1 MLEYST
7 LAAVD
12 LGSNSFHLQVARV
25 VGKQLYPLDS
35 LKEMVRLAA
44 GLTRD
49 RKLDEACQARALDCL
64 KRFSERLR
72 GFPAHAVRVVGT
84 NSLRVAK
91 NAADF
96 LVKAEAV
103 LGFPIEIIAGHEE
116 ARLIYLGVAHSLPAS
131 DNNRLIIDI
140 GGGSTEFII
149 GTRLES
155 NKLESLYMGCVSHSL
170 RFFPDGK
177 ISKGAMK
184 RAELAAQ
191 TEIQSITTEFSA
203 DQWREVYGSSGT
215 ARALG
220 RILRLNNFGDG
231 NKTEGITLT
240 GLEAFREYLLKVG
253 DIRKIVIAGLHPDR
267 APVIAGGF
275 AIMFAAFKELSI
287 PRMLLA
293 TGALR
298 QGVLYDMLGRF
309 HKEDMREVS
318 VQQFM
323 QRYRVDPTQAA
334 RIESLS
340 LALGRQLLAN
350 YPDEETVEDTLRL
363 LSWAARLHEVG
374 ISVAHSGYHKHSAY
388 ILKNADIPGFS
399 KMEQVQLSQVVLAH
413 RGSLSKVSEFLT
425 DPISLAQVIALRL
438 ATIFYRSRTNIELP
452 PMKIQAG
459 SGACKLFISQAW
471 LECNPL
477 TETLLNAEIDAW
489 AALKV
494 NFCIQGISQKKDL
507 S

>member
-1 MLEYST
+1 MREYST

-25 VGKQLYPLDS
+25 VDKQLYPLDS

-44 GLTRD
+44 GLTID
-49 RKLDEACQARALDCL
+49 KKLDEASQARALDCL

-72 GFPAHAVRVVGT
+72 GFPTHAVRVVGT
-84 NSLRVAK
+84 NSLRVAR
-91 NAADF
+91 NAAEF

-116 ARLIYLGVAHSLPAS
+116 ARLIYLGVAHSLPVS

-149 GTRLES
+149 GSRLEPT
-155 NKLESLYMGCVSHSL
+155 KLESLYMGCVSHSL

-177 ISKGAMK
+177 ITKGAMK

-191 TEIQSITTEFSA
+191 TEIQGITTEFSA
-203 DQWREVYGSSGT
+203 EQWQETYGSSGT

-220 RILRLNNFGDG
+220 RILKLNNYGDS
-231 NKTEGITLT
+231 NKTEGITLE
-240 GLEAFREYLLKVG
+240 GLERFREYLLKAG

-267 APVIAGGF
+267 VPVIAGGF
-275 AIMFAAFKELSI
+275 AIMFAAFKELGI
-287 PRMLLA
+287 GRMLLT

-309 HKEDMREVS
+309 HNEDMREIS

-323 QRYRVDPTQAA
+323 QRYRVDSAQAA

-340 LALGRQLLAN
+340 LALAKQLLVN
-350 YPDEETVEDTLRL
+350 HPDEEAVESALHL

-388 ILKNADIPGFS
+388 ILGNADIPGFS
-399 KMEQVQLSQVVLAH
+399 KMEQMQLSQLVLVH
-413 RGSLSKVSEFLT
+413 QGSLSKVSEFLAN
-425 DPISLAQVIALRL
+425 PISLAQSIALRL
-438 ATIFYRSRTNIELP
+438 AAIFYRSRTSIELP
-452 PMKIQAG
+452 PLKIQAN
-459 SGACKLFISQAW
+459 SSSCKLFISQAW

-477 TETLLNAEIDAW
+477 TETLLRAEVDAW
-489 AALKV
+489 AELKI
-494 NFCIQGISQKKDL
+494 NFSIRASYTKKSL
-507 S
+507 V

>member
-1 MLEYST
+1 MREYST

-25 VGKQLYPLDS
+25 VDKQLYPLDS

-44 GLTRD
+44 GLTID
-49 RKLDEACQARALDCL
+49 KKLDEASQVRALDCL

-72 GFPAHAVRVVGT
+72 GFPTHAVRVVGT
-84 NSLRVAK
+84 NSLRVAR
-91 NAADF
+91 NAAEF
-96 LVKAEAV
+96 LVKAETV

-116 ARLIYLGVAHSLPAS
+116 ARLIYLGVAHSLPVS

-149 GTRLES
+149 GSRLEPT
-155 NKLESLYMGCVSHSL
+155 KLESLYMGCVSHSL

-177 ISKGAMK
+177 ITKGAMK

-191 TEIQSITTEFSA
+191 TEIQGITTEFSA
-203 DQWREVYGSSGT
+203 EQWQETYGSSGT

-220 RILRLNNFGDG
+220 RILKLNNYGDS
-231 NKTEGITLT
+231 NKTEGITLE
-240 GLEAFREYLLKVG
+240 GLERFREYLLKAG

-267 APVIAGGF
+267 VPVIAGGF
-275 AIMFAAFKELSI
+275 AIMFAAFKELGI
-287 PRMLLA
+287 GRMLLT

-309 HKEDMREVS
+309 HNEDMREIS

-323 QRYRVDPTQAA
+323 QRYRVDSAQAA

-340 LALGRQLLAN
+340 LALAKQLLAN
-350 YPDEETVEDTLRL
+350 HPDEETVEGALHL

-388 ILKNADIPGFS
+388 ILGNADIPGFS
-399 KMEQVQLSQVVLAH
+399 KMEQMQLSQLVLVH
-413 RGSLSKVSEFLT
+413 QGSLSKVSEFLAN
-425 DPISLAQVIALRL
+425 PISLAQSIALRL
-438 ATIFYRSRTNIELP
+438 AAIFYRSRTSIELP
-452 PMKIQAG
+452 PLKIQAN
-459 SGACKLFISQAW
+459 SSSCKLFISQAW

-477 TETLLNAEIDAW
+477 TETLLRAEVDAW
-489 AALKV
+489 AELKI
-494 NFCIQGISQKKDL
+494 NFSIRAFYTKKNL
-507 S
+507 T

>member
-1 MLEYST
+1 MREYST

-25 VGKQLYPLDS
+25 VDKQLYPLDS
-35 LKEMVRLAA
+35 LKEMIRLAA
-44 GLTRD
+44 GLTSD
-49 RKLDEACQARALDCL
+49 KKLDEASQTRALDCL

-72 GFPAHAVRVVGT
+72 GLPTHAVRVVGT
-84 NSLRVAK
+84 NSLRVAR
-91 NAADF
+91 NASDF
-96 LVKAEAV
+96 LIKAEAA

-116 ARLIYLGVAHSLPAS
+116 ARLIYLGVANSLPAS

-149 GTRLES
+149 GTRLEP

-177 ISKGAMK
+177 ITKGAMK

-203 DQWREVYGSSGT
+203 GQWQEAYGSSGT

-220 RILRLNNFGDG
+220 RILQLNNYGDS
-231 NKTEGITLT
+231 NKTEGITLE
-240 GLEAFREYLLKVG
+240 GLEKFREYLLKAG
-253 DIRKIVIAGLHPDR
+253 DVRKLVIDGLHPDR
-267 APVIAGGF
+267 TPVIAGGF
-275 AIMFAAFKELSI
+275 AIMFAAFKELGI
-287 PRMLLA
+287 QRMLLT

-309 HKEDMREVS
+309 HNEDMREVS

-323 QRYRVDPTQAA
+323 QRYRVDLTQAGH
-334 RIESLS
+334 IESLS
-340 LALGRQLLAN
+340 LALAKQLLIN
-350 YPDEETVEDTLRL
+350 YADEETVEDALRL

-388 ILKNADIPGFS
+388 ILGNADIPGFS
-399 KMEQVQLSQVVLAH
+399 KMEQIKLSQLALAH
-413 RGSLSKVSEFLT
+413 QGSLTKVSEFLT
-425 DPISLAQVIALRL
+425 DPISQAQVIALRL
-438 ATIFYRSRTNIELP
+438 ATVFYRSRTNIKLP
-452 PMKIQAG
+452 RMKIQADK
-459 SGACKLFISQAW
+459 GACELFISQAW

-477 TETLLNAEIDAW
+477 TETLLRAEMDAW
-489 AALKV
+489 AALKI
-494 NFCIQGISQKKDL
+494 NFSIQGYSQAQ
-507 S
+507 

>member
-1 MLEYST
+1 MREYST

-25 VGKQLYPLDS
+25 VDKQLYPLDS

-44 GLTRD
+44 GLTID
-49 RKLDEACQARALDCL
+49 KKLDEASQACALDCL

-72 GFPAHAVRVVGT
+72 GFPTHAVRVVGT
-84 NSLRVAK
+84 NSLRVAR
-91 NAADF
+91 NAAEF

-116 ARLIYLGVAHSLPAS
+116 ARLIYLGVAHSLPVS

-149 GTRLES
+149 GSRLEPT
-155 NKLESLYMGCVSHSL
+155 KLESLYMGCVSHSL

-177 ISKGAMK
+177 ITKGAMK

-191 TEIQSITTEFSA
+191 TEIQGITTEFSA
-203 DQWREVYGSSGT
+203 EQWQETYGSSGT

-220 RILRLNNFGDG
+220 RILKLNNYGDS
-231 NKTEGITLT
+231 NKTEGITLE
-240 GLEAFREYLLKVG
+240 GLERFREYLLKAG

-267 APVIAGGF
+267 VPVIAGGF
-275 AIMFAAFKELSI
+275 AIMFAAFKELGI
-287 PRMLLA
+287 GRMLLT

-309 HKEDMREVS
+309 HNEDMREIS

-323 QRYRVDPTQAA
+323 QRYRVDSAQAA

-340 LALGRQLLAN
+340 LALAKQLLVN
-350 YPDEETVEDTLRL
+350 HPDEEAVESALHL

-388 ILKNADIPGFS
+388 ILGNADIPGFS
-399 KMEQVQLSQVVLAH
+399 KMEQMQLSQLVLVH
-413 RGSLSKVSEFLT
+413 QGSLSKVSEFLAN
-425 DPISLAQVIALRL
+425 PISLAQSIALRL
-438 ATIFYRSRTNIELP
+438 AAIFYRSRTSIELP
-452 PMKIQAG
+452 PIKIQAN
-459 SGACKLFISQAW
+459 SSSCKLFISQAW

-477 TETLLNAEIDAW
+477 TETLLRAEVDAW
-489 AALKV
+489 AELKI
-494 NFCIQGISQKKDL
+494 NFSIRASYTKKSL
-507 S
+507 V

>member
-1 MLEYST
+1 MREYST

-25 VGKQLYPLDS
+25 VDKQLYPLDS

-44 GLTRD
+44 GLTIDKR
-49 RKLDEACQARALDCL
+49 LDEACQARALDCL
-64 KRFSERLR
+64 KRFNERLR
-72 GFPAHAVRVVGT
+72 GLPTHAVRVVGT
-84 NSLRVAK
+84 NALRVAK
-91 NAADF
+91 NASDF

-103 LGFPIEIIAGHEE
+103 LGFPIEIIAGFEE
-116 ARLIYLGVAHSLPAS
+116 ARLIYQGVAHSLPAS

-149 GTRLES
+149 GTRLEP

-177 ISKGAMK
+177 ITKGAMK

-191 TEIQSITTEFSA
+191 TKIQGITTEFSA
-203 DQWREVYGSSGT
+203 EQWQEAYGSSGT

-220 RILRLNNFGDG
+220 RILKLNNYGDS
-231 NKTEGITLT
+231 NTSESITLE
-240 GLEAFREYLLKVG
+240 GLEQFREYLLKVG
-253 DIRKIVIAGLHPDR
+253 DAKKLVIPGLHPDR
-267 APVIAGGF
+267 TPVIAGGF
-275 AIMFAAFKELSI
+275 AIMFAAFKELGI
-287 PRMLLA
+287 RRMHLT

-309 HKEDMREVS
+309 HNEDMREVS

-323 QRYRVDPTQAA
+323 QRYRVDSAQAT

-340 LALGRQLLAN
+340 LALGKQLLAD
-350 YPDEETVEDTLRL
+350 YPDEETVEDALRL

-388 ILKNADIPGFS
+388 ILGNADIPGFS
-399 KMEQVQLSQVVLAH
+399 KMEQMQLSQLVLAH
-413 RGSLSKVSEFLT
+413 QGSLSKVNQFLIN
-425 DPISLAQVIALRL
+425 PISLAQSIALRL
-438 ATIFYRSRTNIELP
+438 ATIFYRSRTSIKLP
-452 PMKIQAG
+452 RIKIRADR
-459 SGACKLFISQAW
+459 SVCELFISKAW

-477 TETLLNAEIDAW
+477 TETLLRAEIDTW
-489 AALKV
+489 AALKI
-494 NFCIQGISQKKDL
+494 NFCIQGFYPKKNL

>member
-1 MLEYST
+1 MREYPT

-44 GLTRD
+44 GLAHD
-49 RKLDEACQARALDCL
+49 RKLDEACQLRALDCL

-72 GFPAHAVRVVGT
+72 GFPTHAVRVVGT

-91 NAADF
+91 NAAEF
-96 LVKAEAV
+96 LVRAEAV
-103 LGFPIEIIAGHEE
+103 LGFPIEIIGGHEE

-149 GTRLES
+149 GTRLEP

-177 ISKGAMK
+177 ISKGIMK

-203 DQWREVYGSSGT
+203 DQWQEVYGSSGT
-215 ARALG
+215 ARALD
-220 RILRLNNFGDG
+220 RILRLNNFNSDER
-231 NKTEGITLT
+231 EGITLA

-253 DIRKIVIAGLHPDR
+253 DIRKIAIAGLHPDR

-275 AIMFAAFKELSI
+275 AIMFAAFKELGI

-298 QGVLYDMLGRF
+298 QGVLYDMLGRV
-309 HKEDMREVS
+309 HNEDMREVS
-318 VQQFM
+318 VRQFM
-323 QRYRVDPTQAA
+323 QRYRIDSVQAA

-340 LALGRQLLAN
+340 LALGKQLLAN
-350 YPDEETVEDTLRL
+350 YPDEETVENALHL

-388 ILKNADIPGFS
+388 ILGNADIPGFS
-399 KMEQVQLSQVVLAH
+399 KMEQMQLSQLVLAH
-413 RGSLSKVSEFLT
+413 QGSLTKVSEFLSNF
-425 DPISLAQVIALRL
+425 ISLAQSIALRL
-438 ATIFYRSRTNIELP
+438 ATIFYRSRMNIELP
-452 PMKIQAG
+452 SMRIQAS
-459 SGACKLFISQAW
+459 SGTCKLFISQAW
-471 LECNPL
+471 LERNPL

-489 AALKV
+489 AALKI
-494 NFCIQGISQKKDL
+494 NFCIQGTSAKEDFV
-507 S
+507 

>member
-1 MLEYST
+1 MREYST

-25 VGKQLYPLDS
+25 VDKQLYPLDS

-44 GLTRD
+44 GLAAD
-49 RKLDEACQARALDCL
+49 RKLDEASQTRALNCL

-72 GFPAHAVRVVGT
+72 GFPIHAVRVVGT

-91 NAADF
+91 NAAEF
-96 LVKAEAV
+96 LGKAEAE
-103 LGFPIEIIAGHEE
+103 LGFPIEIIAGLEE

-149 GTRLES
+149 GARLEP

-177 ISKGAMK
+177 ITKGAMK

-203 DQWREVYGSSGT
+203 TQWQEAYGSSGT

-220 RILRLNNFGDG
+220 RILRLNNYGDS
-231 NKTEGITLT
+231 NKTEGITLE
-240 GLEAFREYLLKVG
+240 GLEKFREYLLKVG
-253 DIRKIVIAGLHPDR
+253 DTKKLAIAGLYPDR

-275 AIMFAAFKELSI
+275 AILFAAFKALGI
-287 PRMLLA
+287 QRMLLT

-309 HKEDMREVS
+309 HNEDMREVS

-323 QRYRVDPTQAA
+323 QRYRVDSAQAA

-340 LALGRQLLAN
+340 LTFGKQLLAN
-350 YPDEETVEDTLRL
+350 NPDEETVEDALRL

-388 ILKNADIPGFS
+388 ILGNADIPGFS
-399 KMEQVQLSQVVLAH
+399 KMEQAQLSQLVLAH
-413 RGSLSKVSEFLT
+413 QGSLTKVSDFLAN
-425 DPISLAQVIALRL
+425 PINLAQSIALRL
-438 ATIFYRSRTNIELP
+438 AAIFYRSRMSIKLPRLKIYADDGVCEL
-452 PMKIQAG
+452 
-459 SGACKLFISQAW
+459 SISQAW
-471 LECNPL
+471 LEYNPL
-477 TETLLNAEIDAW
+477 TETLLRAEVDAW
-489 AALKV
+489 AALKIH
-494 NFCIQGISQKKDL
+494 FRIQGFVQRK
-507 S
+507 

>member
-1 MLEYST
+1 MREYST

-25 VGKQLYPLDS
+25 VDKQLYPLDS

-44 GLTRD
+44 GLTID
-49 RKLDEACQARALDCL
+49 KKLDEASQARALDCL

-72 GFPAHAVRVVGT
+72 GFPTHAVRVVGT
-84 NSLRVAK
+84 NSLRVAR
-91 NAADF
+91 NAAEF

-116 ARLIYLGVAHSLPAS
+116 ARLIYLGVAHSLPVS

-149 GTRLES
+149 GSRLEPT
-155 NKLESLYMGCVSHSL
+155 KLESLYMGCVSHSL

-177 ISKGAMK
+177 ITKGAMK

-191 TEIQSITTEFSA
+191 TEIQGITTEFSA
-203 DQWREVYGSSGT
+203 EQWQETYGSSGT

-220 RILRLNNFGDG
+220 RILKLNNYGDS
-231 NKTEGITLT
+231 NKTEGITLE
-240 GLEAFREYLLKVG
+240 GLERFREYLLKAG

-267 APVIAGGF
+267 VPVIAGGF
-275 AIMFAAFKELSI
+275 AIMFAAFKELGI
-287 PRMLLA
+287 GRMLLT

-309 HKEDMREVS
+309 HNEDMREIS

-323 QRYRVDPTQAA
+323 QRYRVDSAQAA

-340 LALGRQLLAN
+340 LALAKQLLVN
-350 YPDEETVEDTLRL
+350 HPDEEAVESALHL

-388 ILKNADIPGFS
+388 ILGNADIPGFS
-399 KMEQVQLSQVVLAH
+399 KMEQMQLSQLVLVH
-413 RGSLSKVSEFLT
+413 QGSLSKVSEFLAN
-425 DPISLAQVIALRL
+425 PISLAQSIALRL
-438 ATIFYRSRTNIELP
+438 AAIFYRSRTSIELP
-452 PMKIQAG
+452 PIKIQAN
-459 SGACKLFISQAW
+459 SSSCKLFISQAW

-477 TETLLNAEIDAW
+477 TETLLRAEVDAW
-489 AALKV
+489 AELKI
-494 NFCIQGISQKKDL
+494 NFSIRASYTKKSL
-507 S
+507 V

>member
-1 MLEYST
+1 MREYST

-12 LGSNSFHLQVARV
+12 LGSNSFHLQVSRV

-44 GLTRD
+44 GLTID
-49 RKLDEACQARALDCL
+49 KKLDEACQVRALDCL

-72 GFPAHAVRVVGT
+72 GFPTHAVRVVGT

-91 NAADF
+91 NASDF
-96 LVKAEAV
+96 LVKAETV

-149 GTRLES
+149 GTRLEP

-170 RFFPDGK
+170 LFFPDGK
-177 ISKGAMK
+177 ITKGAMK

-203 DQWREVYGSSGT
+203 DQWQEVYGSSGT

-220 RILRLNNFGDG
+220 RILKLNNYGDR
-231 NKTEGITLT
+231 NKTEGITLE
-240 GLEAFREYLLKVG
+240 GLEKFREYLLKVG

-267 APVIAGGF
+267 TPVIAGGF
-275 AIMFAAFKELSI
+275 AIMYAAFKALGI
-287 PRMLLA
+287 QRMRLT

-309 HKEDMREVS
+309 HNEDMREVS

-323 QRYRVDPTQAA
+323 QRYRVDPAQAA
-334 RIESLS
+334 RIESL
-340 LALGRQLLAN
+340 ALVLGKQLLAN
-350 YPDEETVEDTLRL
+350 YPDEEIAEDALRL
-363 LSWAARLHEVG
+363 LSWAAHLHEVG

-388 ILKNADIPGFS
+388 ILGNADIPGFS
-399 KMEQVQLSQVVLAH
+399 KMEQMHLSQLVLVH
-413 RGSLSKVSEFLT
+413 QGSLTKVSEFLT
-425 DPISLAQVIALRL
+425 NPINLAQSIALRL
-438 ATIFYRSRTNIELP
+438 ATIFYRSRTSIELP
-452 PMKIQAG
+452 SMKIQADN
-459 SGACKLFISQAW
+459 GAYELFISQTW
-471 LECNPL
+471 LERNPL
-477 TETLLNAEIDAW
+477 TETLLRAEIDAW
-489 AALKV
+489 AALKIH
-494 NFCIQGISQKKDL
+494 FCIQSSSPKKNL